1 MKIYTIM
8 DEGMEEDSRFVF
20 AGTGDDH
27 LADKGTVVWDIAEFR
42 AAPDSGETIP
52 ERNPDTGE
60 PDLLLSPDVMVF
72 VDAWDIL

>member
-8 DEGMEEDSRFVF
+8 DEGMEEDGRFVF

-42 AAPDSGETIP
+42 AAPESGETIP
-52 ERNPDTGE
+52 ERDPETGE
-60 PDLLLSPDVMVF
+60 PDFLLSQDVMVF
-72 VDAWDIL
+72 VEAWDIL